1 MNTFETTIQTIQ
13 IALAV
18 VVYLGGLLIITN
30 SILPSKNKL
39 FR

>member
-18 VVYLGGLLIITN
+18 TVYLGGILIIVN
-30 SILPSKNKL
+30 SMLPNKSKL

>member
-1 MNTFETTIQTIQ
+1 MNTFETAIQMIQ
-13 IALAV
+13 IVLAV
-18 VVYLGGLLIITN
+18 TVYLGGILIITN